1 MLIPSSHKTI
11 KHHHHHIK
19 YKYKNKEIALKLHIP
34 SLSQRPKTS
43 RNINTQTS
51 LLSAIPPSFYKS
63 SYSNNIKTIS
73 SSSTTTTPVHP
84 CPNIS
89 NITLRQHILTKST
102 LSYDTNNI
110 NTDRSHSISSQCKV
124 NNITMEFQPEP
135 IDPIY
140 LLYYPNNNRTIR
152 NRNMNSNSNN
162 SCSNRSRNKIK
173 HNNNNNNIKQCQTF
187 NNTVNVC
194 TTGFANTKRRL
205 LNLTTNKLLFANIAT
220 SKKYF
225 LLSQLQCD
233 DNNTNTTSNSNSNEP
248 VKYINELKR
257 KYGIKK
263 SSLIDRYIFKIVNP
277 EGIIED
283 FITEDESKPSDKY
296 KRLRN
301 QISKGRNKVYRI
313 IQDIKRKQMITDTAF
328 KIPLRRSKIQ
338 LTTTTHTHDVY
349 YLNSNN

>member
-1 MLIPSSHKTI
+1 MPSSHKTI
-11 KHHHHHIK
+11 KHHRHI
-19 YKYKNKEIALKLHIP
+19 KYKNKEIALKLHTP

-51 LLSAIPPSFYKS
+51 LLSTIPPSFYKS
-63 SYSNNIKTIS
+63 SYNSHNSNNIKTIS
-73 SSSTTTTPVHP
+73 STTTTSVHP

-110 NTDRSHSISSQCKV
+110 NNDRSHSISSQCKV
-124 NNITMEFQPEP
+124 NNVTMEFQPEP

-140 LLYYPNNNRTIR
+140 LLYYPNQDRTIR
-152 NRNMNSNSNN
+152 SVNNNNINNSNSCN
-162 SCSNRSRNKIK
+162 SRSRNKIK
-173 HNNNNNNIKQCQTF
+173 LNSNNNNIKQCQTF
-187 NNTVNVC
+187 NNTVN
-194 TTGFANTKRRL
+194 THTHGLANTKHL

-233 DNNTNTTSNSNSNEP
+233 NNSNSNSNANEP

-263 SSLIDRYIFKIVNP
+263 SSIIDRYIFKIVNP

-328 KIPLRRSKIQ
+328 KIPLRRGKIQ
-338 LTTTTHTHDVY
+338 LPTAPDDY
-349 YLNSNN
+349 YLNSN

>member
-11 KHHHHHIK
+11 KHHRYI
-19 YKYKNKEIALKLHIP
+19 KYKNKEIALKLHTP

-63 SYSNNIKTIS
+63 SYNSHNSNNNNNNIKTIS
-73 SSSTTTTPVHP
+73 TTTPIHP

-152 NRNMNSNSNN
+152 SINSNSNN
-162 SCSNRSRNKIK
+162 SNNSCNSRSRNKIK
-173 HNNNNNNIKQCQTF
+173 LNSNNNNIKQCQTF
-187 NNTVNVC
+187 NNTVNRR
-194 TTGFANTKRRL
+194 TNALANTKRL

-225 LLSQLQCD
+225 LLSQIQCD
-233 DNNTNTTSNSNSNEP
+233 NNNNNTNTNSNEP

-263 SSLIDRYIFKIVNP
+263 SSIIDRYIFKIVNP

-328 KIPLRRSKIQ
+328 KIPLRRGKIQ
-338 LTTTTHTHDVY
+338 LTTTYDDY
-349 YLNSNN
+349 YLNSN